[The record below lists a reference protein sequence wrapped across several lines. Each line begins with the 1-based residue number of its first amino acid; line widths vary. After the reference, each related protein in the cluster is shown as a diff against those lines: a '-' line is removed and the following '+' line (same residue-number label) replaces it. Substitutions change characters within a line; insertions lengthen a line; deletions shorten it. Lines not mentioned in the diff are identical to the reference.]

1 MMMENKKNANE
12 TLRRERVENLMLM
25 SVLGQEPFRSQA
37 LEELKRRRLVKNA
50 NRFFDAFMANLSAVC

>member
-1 MMMENKKNANE
+1 MMENKKNTTE
-12 TLRRERVENLMLM
+12 TLKWERVENLMLM

-50 NRFFDAFMANLSAVC
+50 NRFFDAFMTDMGVVC